1 MNKSDRQPI
10 RSPWP
15 TAAHPLNLVTDR
27 RIDHYIRRGFYG
39 RAAQERAQRVDAI
52 WDRHKRERKTSA
64 RRTPTQQHTA
74 LDLSDLY

>member
-10 RSPWP
+10 RSTWP

-27 RIDHYIRRGFYG
+27 RIDYYIRRGFYG
-39 RAAQERAQRVDAI
+39 RARQQEAQKVDAL

-64 RRTPTQQHTA
+64 RKAPAQDAST
-74 LDLSDLY
+74 LDISDLY